1 MLYTTRV
8 FLILTT
14 HWNYQGLQKITHLC
28 TKYNAIPCLVGK
40 YRGKTEGNN
49 RENMYSFFLLPLA
62 RSPFSYSLLP
72 LFPSPTYGCVL

>member
-28 TKYNAIPCLVGK
+28 TKYNAIPIPQIILGDNKLRVHV
-40 YRGKTEGNN
+40 EQV
-49 RENMYSFFLLPLA
+49 A
-62 RSPFSYSLLP
+62 SPFLV
-72 LFPSPTYGCVL
+72 TG